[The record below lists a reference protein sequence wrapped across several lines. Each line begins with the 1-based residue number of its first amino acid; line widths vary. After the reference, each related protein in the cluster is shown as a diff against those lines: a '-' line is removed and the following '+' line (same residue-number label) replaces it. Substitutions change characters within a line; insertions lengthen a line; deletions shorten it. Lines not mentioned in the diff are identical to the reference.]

1 MDQPPGYSQINSGS
15 NQQSE
20 QREIPWP
27 YKEFRDQ
34 GGVVRGFCEWCSGG
48 VLARRDGASEV
59 RIAAGSLDEPR
70 VLSGVVV
77 AEEACCGE
85 GRVMDW

>member
-1 MDQPPGYSQINSGS
+1 
-15 NQQSE
+15 
-20 QREIPWP
+20 
-27 YKEFRDQ
+27 
-34 GGVVRGFCEWCSGG
+34 VRGFCEWCSGG

-85 GRVMDW
+85 GRVMDG